1 MERLSRPY
9 TDLKFLWPK
18 WTSSKRNSSF
28 SVSLHTESSL
38 SQTWRSRE
46 WTFFDRALACV
57 KASSLKRFFISV
69 TTQSGIAISL
79 SRSALCIARFH
90 SLKHATKEG
99 LCYITSRLNWRTL
112 TRQELCFRMQYLL
125 DSKAGKSYFSFL
137 RQELFTHTTLACVTL
152 HWRE

>member
-28 SVSLHTESSL
+28 SVSLPTESSL
-38 SQTWRSRE
+38 SQKWRSRE

-79 SRSALCIARFH
+79 SRSALCIPRFH

-99 LCYITSRLNWRTL
+99 LRFITSRPNWRTL
-112 TRQELCFRMQYLL
+112 TRQELCSRMGYWL
-125 DSKAGKSYFSFL
+125 DSKSGKSYFSLL
-137 RQELFTHTTLACVTL
+137 RQESFTHSTRACL
-152 HWRE
+152 KPHWRE